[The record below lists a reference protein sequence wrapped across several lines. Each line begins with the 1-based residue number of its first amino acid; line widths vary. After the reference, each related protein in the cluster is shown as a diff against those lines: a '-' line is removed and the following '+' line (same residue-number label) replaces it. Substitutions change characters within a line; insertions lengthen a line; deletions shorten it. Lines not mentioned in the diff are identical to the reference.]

1 MQVARLHGPKDIRI
15 ADEPAPPPP
24 GPGEVT
30 LKIKTVGLCGSDLHM
45 YEAGQ
50 IGYTSISKPAILG
63 HEFIGEVAAI
73 GDDALDGVHQP
84 LRLGQRVAVE
94 PHVPCWRCELCEH
107 GHPNLC
113 PNHYFYGLFPADG
126 ALRERMNVSARNC
139 FPIPDAI
146 SDEAGPLLETLGIAI
161 HAIDLSKI
169 RVAST
174 VAVIGAGP
182 VGLLITRLAALAGAS
197 QVFAFDKLDWRVQ
210 KAREWGATHAYDV
223 GDCDPVDVVREL
235 TGGRGVDV
243 AIEAAWSDHTVRQA
257 AEMARY
263 GGRLALV
270 GIASDDKLTLQHS
283 VARRKG
289 LTIIMSRRM
298 KHTYP
303 RAINLASSGKVK
315 LEELVSHRYE
325 LSQTAQAYA
334 SNAAY
339 EPGINKVILRVGR

>member
-15 ADEPAPPPP
+15 ADEPAPPSP

-30 LKIKTVGLCGSDLHM
+30 LNIKTVGLCGSDLHM
-45 YEAGQ
+45 YETGR
-50 IGYTSISKPAILG
+50 IGYTVASQPFVLG
-63 HEFIGEVAAI
+63 HEFMGEVAAV
-73 GDDALDGVHQP
+73 GADALDGTHQP

-94 PHVPCWRCELCEH
+94 PAVPCWRCELCEK

-113 PNHYFYGLFPADG
+113 PNHFFYGLFPEDG
-126 ALRERMNVSARNC
+126 ALREQMNVSARNC
-139 FPIPDAI
+139 FPLPDSL
-146 SDEAGPLLETLGIAI
+146 SDEVGPLLETLGVAI
-161 HAIDLSKI
+161 HAVDLSKI
-169 RVAST
+169 RIGGTA
-174 VAVIGAGP
+174 AVIGAGP

-197 QVFAFDKLDWRVQ
+197 QVFAFDKLDWRLRIA
-210 KAREWGATHAYDV
+210 KAWGATEAINVDE
-223 GDCDPVDVVREL
+223 CDPVNAVMDL

-243 AIEAAWSDHTVRQA
+243 AIEAAWADQSVQQA

-270 GIASDDKLTLQHS
+270 GIPPDDKLQLQHS

-298 KHTYP
+298 KHSYP
-303 RAINLASSGKVK
+303 RAIELATSGKVK
-315 LEELVSHRYE
+315 LEELVSHRYNLKE
-325 LSQTAQAYA
+325 TAQAYA

-339 EPGINKVILRVGR
+339 EPGINKVILRVG

>member
-15 ADEPAPPPP
+15 ANEPEPPPP
-24 GPGEVT
+24 ARGEVT
-30 LKIKTVGLCGSDLHM
+30 LAIKTVGLCGSDLHM

-50 IGYTSISKPAILG
+50 IGYTAISKPAVLG

-73 GDDALDGVHQP
+73 GEDALDGAHQP
-84 LRLGQRVAVE
+84 LQLGQRVAVE
-94 PHVPCWRCELCEH
+94 PHVPCWRCELCER

-113 PNHYFYGLFPADG
+113 PHHYFYGLFPEDG

-139 FPIPDAI
+139 FPIPDSI

-161 HAIDLSKI
+161 HAIDLSRI
-169 RVAST
+169 RVANT

-182 VGLLITRLAALAGAS
+182 VGLLITQLAALAGAS
-197 QVFAFDKLDWRVQ
+197 QVFAFDKLDWRVE
-210 KAREWGATHAYDV
+210 KARNWGATHAYDV
-223 GDCDPVDVVREL
+223 GDCNPVDVLRDL

-243 AIEAAWSDHTVRQA
+243 AIEAAWSDHTVQQA
-257 AEMARY
+257 AEMARF
-263 GGRLALV
+263 GGRLVLV
-270 GIASDDKLTLQHS
+270 GIASDDKIALQHS

-303 RAINLASSGKVK
+303 RAIQLASSGKVN
-315 LEELVSHRYE
+315 LDDLVSHRYD
-325 LSQTAQAYA
+325 LSRTAEAYA

-339 EPGINKVILRVGR
+339 EQGINKVILRVGR